1 MGKAFSIYESTKE
14 SKFTQPDKISFLQNL
29 KKDINIPQDENNFGL
44 DKVIL
49 LMRKI
54 RYLKEKHRNSYYK
67 HVDLSKTVLTYND
80 LAPTNQIVD
89 EKKNNE
95 MVKYRL
101 PLSEVGPRQKHR
113 RIESLHNKYL
123 KISREKL
130 TLTHYINFKYE
141 INVFSD
147 TLLCPVMDKI
157 YIVIYMIVH

>member
-67 HVDLSKTVLTYND
+67 HIDLSKKVLTYND

-89 EKKNNE
+89 EKNNNE
-95 MVKYRL
+95 VVKYRL

-113 RIESLHNKYL
+113 RIDAITSIITKEA
-123 KISREKL
+123 EQQQ
-130 TLTHYINFKYE
+130 
-141 INVFSD
+141 V
-147 TLLCPVMDKI
+147 
-157 YIVIYMIVH
+157 